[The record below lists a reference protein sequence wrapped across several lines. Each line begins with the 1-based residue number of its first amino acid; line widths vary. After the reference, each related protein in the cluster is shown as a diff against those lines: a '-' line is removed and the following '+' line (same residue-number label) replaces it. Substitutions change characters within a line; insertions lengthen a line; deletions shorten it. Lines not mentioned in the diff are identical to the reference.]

1 MKRISGNSL
10 SNPLLIN
17 MSSDKYALAL
27 HNNPQPRCPVVLLLD
42 TSTSMQGKPIDE
54 LHEGVDQFFQE
65 VGNDPFARL
74 SVETAV
80 ITFGH
85 QVKTILDFHSMA
97 QDGLPFL
104 PRIEAHGLTPM
115 GEAITEGLSLIDNQR
130 QSYRKAGVSSY
141 KPWIVLLTDGEPND
155 DWADPA
161 GKAQILTE
169 THQLVFFG
177 IGIGPH
183 VNEPLLADILPAKYP
198 PARMK
203 GLRFK
208 AFFRWLSDS
217 LSNVSRDSVGSNPS
231 LPPTSDWA
239 EGDWDWAC

>member
-1 MKRISGNSL
+1 MN
-10 SNPLLIN
+10 
-17 MSSDKYALAL
+17 SDKYALAL

-42 TSTSMQGKPIDE
+42 ASTSMKGKPIEE
-54 LHEGVDQFFQE
+54 LHEGVDQFFKE
-65 VGNDPFARL
+65 VGSDPFARL
-74 SVETAV
+74 SVETSV
-80 ITFGH
+80 VTFGN
-85 QVKTILDFHSMA
+85 QVESLLDFHSMA
-97 QDGLPFL
+97 QENLPFL
-104 PRIEAHGLTPM
+104 PRIEAEGATPM
-115 GEAITEGLSLIDNQR
+115 GEAITLGLNLLNTQR
-130 QSYRKAGVSSY
+130 TTYRKAGVSCY

-155 DWADPA
+155 EWEGPA
-161 GKAQILTE
+161 GKAQILAE
-169 THQLVFFG
+169 RDELVFFG
-177 IGIGPH
+177 IGIGPY

-239 EGDWDWAC
+239 EGDWDWTC